1 MPKHDKE
8 RLLAK
13 WLDDGL
19 TPDERQAFEKLCI
32 DDSEFAEQ
40 VAAANQVSMMA
51 EQFEQVA
58 VPQWNKSSS
67 FTMPEKARWWQWQGL
82 PALSFSSS
90 AAAIVMVLSGFQVSV
105 DDGRMSFGFARS
117 GPSQQEIAAMV
128 DDKLNQYQLANQEM
142 FGKYVDAIALQQK
155 ESAAQLTQ
163 YLLSSSRQERRED
176 FAEFVK
182 FINQQRDDD
191 QRFMARQLNHLKD
204 EIDALEG
211 GYIMPP
217 VSGE

>member
-1 MPKHDKE
+1 MSTHEKE
-8 RLLAK
+8 ILLAK
-13 WLDDGL
+13 WLDNVM
-19 TPDERQAFEKLCI
+19 TPQERSKFENLCME
-32 DDSEFAEQ
+32 DNEFAEQ
-40 VAAANQVSMMA
+40 VASANQVAMMA
-51 EQFEQVA
+51 DQFEHTT
-58 VPQWNKSSS
+58 VPQWDKNST
-67 FTMPEKARWWQWQGL
+67 FDMPEQTKWWQWQGL
-82 PALSFSSS
+82 PALSLS
-90 AAAIVMVLSGFQVSV
+90 ASAIAIVMVLTGFQVSV
-105 DDGRMSFGFARS
+105 EDSRMTVGFAAKA
-117 GPSQQEIAAMV
+117 PSQQEIAAMV

-191 QRFMARQLNHLKD
+191 QRFMARQLNHLKN

-211 GYIMPP
+211 GYVMPS

>member
-1 MPKHDKE
+1 MSTHEKE
-8 RLLAK
+8 ILLAK
-13 WLDDGL
+13 WLDNVM
-19 TPDERQAFEKLCI
+19 TPQERSKFENLCME
-32 DDSEFAEQ
+32 DNEFAEQ
-40 VAAANQVSMMA
+40 VASANQVAMMA
-51 EQFEQVA
+51 DQFEHTA
-58 VPQWNKSSS
+58 VPQWDKNCT
-67 FTMPEKARWWQWQGL
+67 FDMPEKTKWWQWQGL
-82 PALSFSSS
+82 PALSLS
-90 AAAIVMVLSGFQVSV
+90 ASAIAIVMVLTGVQVSV
-105 DDGRMSFGFARS
+105 EDSRMTVGFAAKA
-117 GPSQQEIAAMV
+117 PSQQEIAAMV
-128 DDKLNQYQLANQEM
+128 DNKLNQYQLANQEM

-191 QRFMARQLNHLKD
+191 QRFMARQLNHLKN

-211 GYIMPP
+211 GYVMPS

>member
-1 MPKHDKE
+1 MSTHEKE
-8 RLLAK
+8 TLLAK
-13 WLDDGL
+13 WLDNVL
-19 TPDERQAFEKLCI
+19 TPQERSKFETLCI
-32 DDSEFAEQ
+32 EDSEFAEQ
-40 VAAANQVSMMA
+40 VASANQIAMMA
-51 EQFEQVA
+51 EQFEHSA
-58 VPQWNKSSS
+58 VPQWDKTS
-67 FTMPEKARWWQWQGL
+67 TYDMPEKTKWWQWQGL
-82 PALSFSSS
+82 PALSFGAS
-90 AAAIVMVLSGFQVSV
+90 AMAIVMVLTGFQVSIE
-105 DDGRMSFGFARS
+105 DNRMTVGFAAAT
-117 GPSQQEIAAMV
+117 PSQQEIAAMV

-155 ESAAQLTQ
+155 ESSAQLTQ

-191 QRFMARQLNHLKD
+191 QRFMARQLNHLKN

-211 GYIMPP
+211 GYEVPS